1 MTFNK
6 TIVALTCASLVS
18 ISALAFA
25 HNGATGIVKERMDGM
40 SAMGKDLK
48 AISEMIKGNTEYDGN
63 TMRELALSIQS
74 HSGEAMLKLFPEGSM
89 QPASEAR
96 LEIWQ
101 DWDRFSELAMDL
113 EQVSQELAD
122 TAGAGIDPM
131 AFKAIT
137 TACAACHKDF
147 RLKK

>member
-6 TIVALTCASLVS
+6 TIVALTCASMFSL
-18 ISALAFA
+18 SAYALA

-48 AISEMIKGNTEYDGN
+48 AISEIIKGNTEYDSDV
-63 TMRELALSIQS
+63 MRQTALRIKSY
-74 HSGEAMLKLFPEGSM
+74 SGEAMLTLFPEGSL

-101 DWDRFSELAMDL
+101 DWDRFSEMAMDL
-113 EQVSQELAD
+113 EQVSQEFAD
-122 TAGAGIDPM
+122 TADAGIDPM

-137 TACAACHKDF
+137 SACAACHKDF